1 MPQYA
6 LHQRLPER
14 DYSTH
19 ARSEV
24 DDTAMSLLCLLC
36 LLCFAACEA
45 SRARDWA
52 HHGAPMFADLTPR
65 EMKAVR
71 AYLHGIAEFG
81 LTDAHNVALK
91 KNSILMMELQVPKKH
106 EALRA
111 LDRGQAKPP
120 RQARVIIQF
129 ANQTKPN
136 VTEFIVGPLPSP
148 NSHEVKK
155 FKGDRPISFESRPM
169 TAMETSHLNQSVSK
183 ITAKAH
189 KLLFETT
196 GGFTFT
202 NCSDRCLFFIDIAPR
217 GLASGER
224 RSWVML
230 VKFVEGFYIHPIGFE
245 ILINHK
251 DLDPEKWTVE
261 KVWYNSKFFDS
272 VEDLVE
278 KYESGAVEKVRLPH
292 HDDLYSTYIPR
303 GESNT
308 PTNIHGP
315 KLVEPQGHRYHV
327 DGNFVE
333 YAGWSFAYRVRS
345 SAGLQVFDV
354 RFNGERIAYEISLQE
369 AIAFYAGDTPAAM
382 QTKYI
387 DAGWAMGTLS
397 FELAPGIDCPEIA
410 TFVDLHHYFD
420 TDKPVRYRNALCLFE
435 MTTALPLRRHFNAFG
450 GRYNFYGGLENTVL
464 VLRTTSTV
472 YNYDYIWD
480 FIFYQNGVMEV
491 KVSATGYIH
500 DSFFTPNGLKYG
512 SKVHSYVLGNL
523 HTHLINYK
531 VDLDIAGRENSFKT
545 LDLKYVNFTNPWSP
559 KNFIVQSK
567 LNWTEHKTER
577 SAAFRYG
584 KKFPRYVHF
593 YNPNEKNKWGHQK
606 SYRIQL
612 NSHGDSVLPRGW
624 REENGISWSRYPLA
638 VTRHKDSEATSS
650 SIYNQNDP
658 WQPVVSFE
666 DYIRNNENI
675 VNQDLVAW
683 VTVGFLHVPH
693 AEDIPNTG
701 TPGNAVGFFLR
712 PFNFFDEDPSVAS
725 RSTIIVRPGPDG
737 KPRVQRWTPE
747 VIGHCVTDKPFF
759 YNGTYA
765 GV

>member
-1 MPQYA
+1 MPNKYF
-6 LHQRLPER
+6 LTG
-14 DYSTH
+14 DYSKH
-19 ARSEV
+19 AERS
-24 DDTAMSLLCLLC
+24 TTRAKMRLLHLLCLLC
-36 LLCFAACEA
+36 LAACEA

-65 EMKAVR
+65 EMKAIR
-71 AYLHGIAEFG
+71 AYFHGIAEFR
-81 LTDAHNVALK
+81 LTDASNVALK
-91 KNSILMMELQVPKKH
+91 KNSILMMELQVPKKN

-136 VTEFIVGPLPSP
+136 ITEFIVGPLPSP
-148 NSHEVKK
+148 KSHEVKK
-155 FKGDRPISFESRPM
+155 FKGDRPIPFESRPM
-169 TAMETSHLNQSVSK
+169 TSVEYSHLNRTIGKLTSK
-183 ITAKAH
+183 ARN
-189 KLLFETT
+189 LLLETT
-196 GGFTFT
+196 GGFLLT
-202 NCSDRCLFFIDIAPR
+202 NCSDRCLAFIDIAPR

-224 RSWVML
+224 RSWIML
-230 VKFVEGFYIHPIGFE
+230 VKFVEGYYIHPTGFE
-245 ILINHK
+245 ILLNHK
-251 DLDPEKWTVE
+251 DLNPDKWAIE
-261 KVWYNSKFFDS
+261 KVWYNSMYFDS

-278 KYESGAVEKVRLPH
+278 KYESGAVEKISPSDDD
-292 HDDLYSTYIPR
+292 DDLYSTYIPR
-303 GESNT
+303 GHSNT
-308 PTNIHGP
+308 PTDIHGP
-315 KLVEPQGHRYHV
+315 KLVEPQGRRYFI

-354 RFNGERIAYEISLQE
+354 RFNDERIAYEISLQE

-387 DAGWAMGTLS
+387 DAGWGMGTLS
-397 FELAPGIDCPEIA
+397 YELAAGIDCPEIA
-410 TFVDLHHYFD
+410 TFVDLYHYFD
-420 TDKPVRYRNALCLFE
+420 TDKPVRYRNALCIFE
-435 MTTALPLRRHFNAFG
+435 MTTAVPLRRHFNAFKG
-450 GRYNFYGGLENTVL
+450 GYNFYGGLDSTVL

-491 KVSATGYIH
+491 KVSATGFIH
-500 DSFFTPNGLKYG
+500 ATFFTSNGLQYG
-512 SKVHSYVLGNL
+512 RKVYNHVLGNL

-531 VDLDIAGRENSFKT
+531 VDLDIAGRENSFQS
-545 LDLKYVNFTNPWSP
+545 LNLKYVNFTNPWSP

-567 LNWTEHKTER
+567 LDWTEHKTER

-593 YNPNEKNKWGHQK
+593 YNPNEKNKLGHQK
-606 SYRIQL
+606 GYRIQL

-624 REENGISWSRYPLA
+624 QEENSITWSRYPLA
-638 VTRHKDSEATSS
+638 VTRHKDSEATST

-658 WQPVVSFE
+658 WKPVVVFE

-693 AEDIPNTG
+693 AEDIPNTA

-725 RSTIIVRPGPDG
+725 RSTVIVRPGPDG
-737 KPRVQRWTPE
+737 KPKVQRWTPE
-747 VIGHCVTDKPFF
+747 VVGHCVTDKAFF